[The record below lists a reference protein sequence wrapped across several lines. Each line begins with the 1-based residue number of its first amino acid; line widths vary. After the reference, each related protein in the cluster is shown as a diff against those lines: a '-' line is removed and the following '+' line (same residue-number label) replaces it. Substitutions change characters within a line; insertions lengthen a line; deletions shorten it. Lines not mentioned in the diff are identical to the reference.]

1 MSRPNGASLG
11 RLVRV
16 TTDRA
21 AELTGFHVAAR
32 HAHAPTLVYIHGLS
46 GAADTSFVF
55 DLLALDSASSVNI
68 LLANN
73 SGRANVTITRGGD
86 PPAYR
91 KTGSAFETF
100 DHCVSDIKA
109 WIDLAQD
116 FSTGPVTLMGH
127 SLGASKVTHYAA
139 ATKDRRVRG
148 LVLASPADV
157 TGGFVAKVGPER
169 FQALLGRAQALA
181 ARGNP
186 DTLMPEDCSIGLL
199 GHTISATTFLD
210 RFAEGAVADAFDFFG
225 RNSARPFQDLST
237 IALPMLVVYAKAG
250 ELVGPGGVEAAL
262 ALLRREARKAVSFDV
277 ALVDGGHWYH
287 GHERQAMG
295 MVLDWMH
302 RIGGDR

>member
-1 MSRPNGASLG
+1 MG

-16 TTDRA
+16 TTDRVV
-21 AELTGFHVAAR
+21 ELTGFHVSSPYTN
-32 HAHAPTLVYIHGLS
+32 APTLVYIPGLS

-55 DLLALDSASSVNI
+55 DLLALENISSVNI
-68 LLANN
+68 LLTNN

-91 KTGSAFETF
+91 KTGSAFERF
-100 DHCVSDIKA
+100 EHCVSDIKA

-127 SLGASKVTHYAA
+127 SLGASKVTHYTA

-157 TGGFVAKVGPER
+157 KGGFVATVGPER
-169 FQALLGRAQALA
+169 FEAFLGMAQEIV

-186 DTLMPEDCSIGLL
+186 DALMPEDCTIGLL
-199 GHTISATTFLD
+199 GHMISATTFLD
-210 RFAEGAVADAFDFFG
+210 RFAEDTVADTFDFFG
-225 RNSARPFQDLST
+225 RNSARAFQDLST
-237 IALPMLVVYAKAG
+237 IALPLLVVYAKAG
-250 ELVGPGGVEAAL
+250 ELVGSGGVETAVT
-262 ALLRREARKAVSFDV
+262 LLRREARKAASFEV
-277 ALVDGGHWYH
+277 ALVDGGHWYQ

-295 MVLDWMH
+295 MILDWLH
-302 RIGGDR
+302 RIVGTDRF